1 LLPGHYESLTESN
14 CSHIVKKGYHVA
26 FKWLEK
32 FTELGESASENV
44 NDRDELR
51 MTLAVLMLEVAKS
64 DFEESEAEI
73 ETMTAWLENQGLGLT
88 SEDVSQLL
96 DSARNEQ
103 AGSAGLFEYTRRAC
117 ERMSMEERVQLVEQL
132 WRIAYADGVIDK
144 YEEAAIRK
152 ASELLYV
159 SHSDFIRA
167 KFAAEAASQRE
178 AE

>member
-1 LLPGHYESLTESN
+1 M
-14 CSHIVKKGYHVA
+14 A

-32 FTELGESASENV
+32 LTQLGESTSEKG
-44 NDRDELR
+44 NDRDKLG
-51 MTLAVLMLEVAKS
+51 MTLAVLMLEVVKS
-64 DFEESEAEI
+64 DFEESDAEI
-73 ETMTAWLENQGLGLT
+73 QTMTAWLENQDLGLK
-88 SEDVSQLL
+88 SQDVSQLL

-117 ERMSMEERVQLVEQL
+117 ERMSMEERVELVEQL

-167 KFAAEAASQRE
+167 KFAAKAASQRE
-178 AE
+178 AD

>member
-1 LLPGHYESLTESN
+1 M
-14 CSHIVKKGYHVA
+14 A

-32 FTELGESASENV
+32 LTQLRESASEKG
-44 NDRDELR
+44 NDRDELG

-73 ETMTAWLENQGLGLT
+73 QTMTAWLENQDLGLK
-88 SEDVSQLL
+88 SQHVGQLL

-117 ERMSMEERVQLVEQL
+117 ERMSMEERVELVEQL

-167 KFAAEAASQRE
+167 KFAAKAASQRE
-178 AE
+178 AD

>member
-1 LLPGHYESLTESN
+1 M
-14 CSHIVKKGYHVA
+14 A

-32 FTELGESASENV
+32 LTQLRESASEKG
-44 NDRDELR
+44 NDRDELG

-73 ETMTAWLENQGLGLT
+73 QTMTAWLENQDLGLK
-88 SEDVSQLL
+88 SKDVGQLL

-117 ERMSMEERVQLVEQL
+117 ERMSMEERVELVEQL

-152 ASELLYV
+152 ASDLLYV

-167 KFAAEAASQRE
+167 KFAAKAASQRE
-178 AE
+178 AD

>member
-1 LLPGHYESLTESN
+1 M
-14 CSHIVKKGYHVA
+14 A

-32 FTELGESASENV
+32 LTQLRESASEKG
-44 NDRDELR
+44 NDRDELG
-51 MTLAVLMLEVAKS
+51 MTLAVLMLEVVKS

-73 ETMTAWLENQGLGLT
+73 QTMTAWLENQGLGLT
-88 SEDVSQLL
+88 SEDVHQLL

-117 ERMSMEERVQLVEQL
+117 ERMSMEERVRLVEQL

-159 SHSDFIRA
+159 PHSDFIRVKLSA
-167 KFAAEAASQRE
+167 RSAHKET
-178 AE
+178 

>member
-1 LLPGHYESLTESN
+1 M
-14 CSHIVKKGYHVA
+14 A

-32 FTELGESASENV
+32 LTQLGESASEKR
-44 NDRDELR
+44 NDRDEIG
-51 MTLAVLMLEVAKS
+51 MTIAVLMLEVAKS

-73 ETMTAWLENQGLGLT
+73 KTITAWLENQDLGLT
-88 SEDVSQLL
+88 SEDVHQFL

-117 ERMSMEERVQLVEQL
+117 ERMSMEERVELVEQL

-167 KFAAEAASQRE
+167 KFAAEAASQSE

>member
-1 LLPGHYESLTESN
+1 M
-14 CSHIVKKGYHVA
+14 A

-32 FTELGESASENV
+32 LTQLGESTSKKG
-44 NDRDELR
+44 NDRDELG

-64 DFEESEAEI
+64 DFEESETEI
-73 ETMTAWLENQGLGLT
+73 QTMTAWLENQDLGLA
-88 SEDVSQLL
+88 SENVNQLL
-96 DSARNEQ
+96 ESARNEQ

-117 ERMSMEERVQLVEQL
+117 ERMSMEERVKLVEQL

>member
-1 LLPGHYESLTESN
+1 M
-14 CSHIVKKGYHVA
+14 A

-32 FTELGESASENV
+32 LTQLGESAIDKG
-44 NDRDELR
+44 NDRDELG

-64 DFEESEAEI
+64 DFEESESEI
-73 ETMTAWLENQGLGLT
+73 ETMTAWLESQDLGLR
-88 SEDVSQLL
+88 SEDVNQLL

-117 ERMSMEERVQLVEQL
+117 ERMSMRERVQFVEQL
-132 WRIAYADGVIDK
+132 WCIAYADGVIDK

-159 SHSDFIRA
+159 SHLDFIRA
-167 KFAAEAASQRE
+167 KFAAEAVSQSE

>member
-1 LLPGHYESLTESN
+1 M
-14 CSHIVKKGYHVA
+14 A

-32 FTELGESASENV
+32 LTQLRESASEKG
-44 NDRDELR
+44 NDHDELG
-51 MTLAVLMLEVAKS
+51 MTLAVLMLEVVKS

-73 ETMTAWLENQGLGLT
+73 QTMTAWLENQGLGLT
-88 SEDVSQLL
+88 SEDVHQLL

-159 SHSDFIRA
+159 PHSDFIRVKLSA
-167 KFAAEAASQRE
+167 RSAHKET
-178 AE
+178 

>member
-1 LLPGHYESLTESN
+1 M
-14 CSHIVKKGYHVA
+14 A

-32 FTELGESASENV
+32 LTQLGGSTSKKG
-44 NDRDELR
+44 NDRDELG

-64 DFEESEAEI
+64 DFEESETEI
-73 ETMTAWLENQGLGLT
+73 QTMTAWLENQDLGLA
-88 SEDVSQLL
+88 SENVNQLL
-96 DSARNEQ
+96 ESARNEQ

-117 ERMSMEERVQLVEQL
+117 ERMSMEERVKLVEQL

>member
-1 LLPGHYESLTESN
+1 M
-14 CSHIVKKGYHVA
+14 A

-32 FTELGESASENV
+32 LTQLRESASEKRK
-44 NDRDELR
+44 DRDELG

-88 SEDVSQLL
+88 SEDVHQLL

-103 AGSAGLFEYTRRAC
+103 AGSAGLFAYTRRAC

-159 SHSDFIRA
+159 PHSDFIRVKLSA
-167 KFAAEAASQRE
+167 RSAHKET
-178 AE
+178 

>member
-1 LLPGHYESLTESN
+1 M
-14 CSHIVKKGYHVA
+14 A

-32 FTELGESASENV
+32 LTQLGESTSEKG
-44 NDRDELR
+44 NDRDKLG

-64 DFEESEAEI
+64 DFEESDAEI
-73 ETMTAWLENQGLGLT
+73 QTMTAWLENQDLGLK
-88 SEDVSQLL
+88 SQDVSQLL

-117 ERMSMEERVQLVEQL
+117 ERMSMEERVELVEQL
-132 WRIAYADGVIDK
+132 WRIAYADGVVDK
-144 YEEAAIRK
+144 YEDAAIRK

-167 KFAAEAASQRE
+167 KFSAEAASQRE
-178 AE
+178 AD

>member
-1 LLPGHYESLTESN
+1 M
-14 CSHIVKKGYHVA
+14 A

-32 FTELGESASENV
+32 LTQLGESESEKG
-44 NDRDELR
+44 NDRDELG

-73 ETMTAWLENQGLGLT
+73 QTMTAWLENQDLGLK
-88 SEDVSQLL
+88 SRDVGQLL

-117 ERMSMEERVQLVEQL
+117 ERMSMEERVELLEQL

-167 KFAAEAASQRE
+167 KFAAKAASQRE
-178 AE
+178 AD

>member
-1 LLPGHYESLTESN
+1 M
-14 CSHIVKKGYHVA
+14 A

-32 FTELGESASENV
+32 LTQLRESASEKG
-44 NDRDELR
+44 NDRDELG

-73 ETMTAWLENQGLGLT
+73 QTLTAWLENQDLGLK
-88 SEDVSQLL
+88 SQDVGQLL

-117 ERMSMEERVQLVEQL
+117 ERMSMEERVELVEQL

-167 KFAAEAASQRE
+167 KFAAKAASQRE
-178 AE
+178 AD

>member
-1 LLPGHYESLTESN
+1 M
-14 CSHIVKKGYHVA
+14 A

-32 FTELGESASENV
+32 LTQLGNSATEKG
-44 NDRDELR
+44 NDRDELG

-73 ETMTAWLENQGLGLT
+73 QTMAAWLDNQDLGLT
-88 SEDVSQLL
+88 FEDVNQLL

-117 ERMSMEERVQLVEQL
+117 ESMSMRERVQLVEQL

-144 YEEAAIRK
+144 YEEAAMRK

-167 KFAAEAASQRE
+167 KFAAEATSGRE
-178 AE
+178 PE

>member
-1 LLPGHYESLTESN
+1 M
-14 CSHIVKKGYHVA
+14 A

-32 FTELGESASENV
+32 LTQLRESASEKG
-44 NDRDELR
+44 NDRDELG

-73 ETMTAWLENQGLGLT
+73 QTMTAWLENQDLGLK
-88 SEDVSQLL
+88 SQDVGQLL

-117 ERMSMEERVQLVEQL
+117 ERMSMEERVELLEQL

-167 KFAAEAASQRE
+167 KFAAKAASQRE
-178 AE
+178 AD

>member
-1 LLPGHYESLTESN
+1 
-14 CSHIVKKGYHVA
+14 VA

-64 DFEESEAEI
+64 DFEESEVEI
-73 ETMTAWLENQGLGLT
+73 ETMTVWLENQDLGLK
-88 SEDVSQLL
+88 SEDVNQLL

-103 AGSAGLFEYTRRAC
+103 ASSAGLFEYTRRAC

-132 WRIAYADGVIDK
+132 WHIAYADGVIDK

-159 SHSDFIRA
+159 SGWCFLDLKYLTQNLLTILGHLHKSF
-167 KFAAEAASQRE
+167 
-178 AE
+178 

>member
-1 LLPGHYESLTESN
+1 M
-14 CSHIVKKGYHVA
+14 A

-32 FTELGESASENV
+32 LTQLGESESEKGNK
-44 NDRDELR
+44 RDELG

-73 ETMTAWLENQGLGLT
+73 QTMIAWLENQDLGLK
-88 SEDVSQLL
+88 SQDVGQLL

-103 AGSAGLFEYTRRAC
+103 AGSAGLFEYTRRVC
-117 ERMSMEERVQLVEQL
+117 ERMSMEERVELVEQL

-167 KFAAEAASQRE
+167 KFAAKAASQRE
-178 AE
+178 AD

>member
-1 LLPGHYESLTESN
+1 M
-14 CSHIVKKGYHVA
+14 A

-32 FTELGESASENV
+32 LTLLGESTSEKG
-44 NDRDELR
+44 NDRDKLG

-64 DFEESEAEI
+64 DFEESDAEI
-73 ETMTAWLENQGLGLT
+73 QTMTAWLENQDLGLK
-88 SEDVSQLL
+88 SQDVSQLL

-117 ERMSMEERVQLVEQL
+117 ERMSMEERVELVEQL
-132 WRIAYADGVIDK
+132 WRIAYSDGVIHK
-144 YEEAAIRK
+144 YEDAAIRK

-167 KFAAEAASQRE
+167 KFTAEAASQRE
-178 AE
+178 AD

>member
-1 LLPGHYESLTESN
+1 
-14 CSHIVKKGYHVA
+14 VA

-32 FTELGESASENV
+32 LTQLGESASEKG
-44 NDRDELR
+44 NDRDELG

-64 DFEESEAEI
+64 DFEESEAELQ
-73 ETMTAWLENQGLGLT
+73 TMTAWLENQGSGLT
-88 SEDVSQLL
+88 SEDVHQLL

-117 ERMSMEERVQLVEQL
+117 ERMSIEERVQLVEQL

-159 SHSDFIRA
+159 SHSDFIRVKLSA
-167 KFAAEAASQRE
+167 KSAHQEP
-178 AE
+178 

>member
-1 LLPGHYESLTESN
+1 M
-14 CSHIVKKGYHVA
+14 A

-32 FTELGESASENV
+32 LSQLGESAGEKG
-44 NDRDELR
+44 NDRDELG
-51 MTLAVLMLEVAKS
+51 MTLAVLMLEVVKS

-73 ETMTAWLENQGLGLT
+73 QTMTAWLENQGLGLT
-88 SEDVSQLL
+88 SEDVRQLL

-103 AGSAGLFEYTRRAC
+103 AGSAGLFAYTRRAC
-117 ERMSMEERVQLVEQL
+117 ERMSMEERVRLVEQL

-159 SHSDFIRA
+159 PHSDFIRVKLSA
-167 KFAAEAASQRE
+167 KSAHKET
-178 AE
+178 

>member
-1 LLPGHYESLTESN
+1 M
-14 CSHIVKKGYHVA
+14 A

-32 FTELGESASENV
+32 LTQLGEPASEKG
-44 NDRDELR
+44 NDRDELGI
-51 MTLAVLMLEVAKS
+51 TLAVLMLEVAKS
-64 DFEESEAEI
+64 DFEESEVEI
-73 ETMTAWLENQGLGLT
+73 ETMTAWLENQDLGLK
-88 SEDVSQLL
+88 SEDVNQLL

-103 AGSAGLFEYTRRAC
+103 ASSAGLFEYTRRAC

-159 SHSDFIRA
+159 PHSDFIRA
-167 KFAAEAASQRE
+167 KFAAEVASQRE

>member
-1 LLPGHYESLTESN
+1 M
-14 CSHIVKKGYHVA
+14 A

-32 FTELGESASENV
+32 LTQLGESASEKG
-44 NDRDELR
+44 NDRDELG
-51 MTLAVLMLEVAKS
+51 TALAVLMLEVAKS

-73 ETMTAWLENQGLGLT
+73 QTMTAWLENQDLGLT

-103 AGSAGLFEYTRRAC
+103 AGSAGLFEYTRRTC
-117 ERMSMEERVQLVEQL
+117 ERMSMEERVELVEQL
-132 WRIAYADGVIDK
+132 WCIAYADGVIDK

-159 SHSDFIRA
+159 PHSDFIRVKLSA
-167 KFAAEAASQRE
+167 KSAHKES
-178 AE
+178 